1 MEKQNRLFAF
11 ASSSVFFW
19 HENFFSLYQKSAPPH
34 QETFVSTLLALR
46 SYRHQF
52 SVLPKSE
59 DETLAFSPAI
69 SPAPSFAKA
78 KHLLPGGGSEEA
90 AERPDAGCAEHA
102 RRAALAVEGHGAA
115 FLAWPRRRTTERVY
129 AAADPAR
136 TAVEHHEI
144 RHAEK
149 PHGHPI
155 DV

>member
-11 ASSSVFFW
+11 VSSSVFFW
-19 HENFFSLYQKSAPPH
+19 REKFFCIIPEIGPSH

-59 DETLAFSPAI
+59 GETLAFSPAI
-69 SPAPSFAKA
+69 SPASSFVKA
-78 KHLLPGGGSEEA
+78 KHFLPGGGSEEA

-129 AAADPAR
+129 AAADLAQ